1 MHLLVLFAIPE
12 SIFICHDR
20 LNRLKQVEI
29 FTCVVRFISIMEL
42 LSKGWSQERDYLA
55 FNNRV

>member
-1 MHLLVLFAIPE
+1 MHLLVLFAILK
-12 SIFICHDR
+12 SIFIDQDR
-20 LNRLKQVEI
+20 LNRLNNIEI
-29 FTCVVRFISIMEL
+29 FTCFVRFISSMEL